1 MRIAVAG
8 IGYVGLSM
16 AVLLAMHHEVLA
28 YDIVEAKVKMINQRI
43 SPLQDKEIIHY
54 FENEN
59 LNLTAVSDTKEA
71 FSGAD
76 YVIVSTP
83 TNYDE
88 NSDCFDTSA
97 VEVIIEEVL
106 KYNQHCHIVI
116 KSTIPVGYVEKIRVK
131 YQTNRIFFSPE
142 FLREGSALYDN
153 LYPSRIVVGDQS
165 KAAQDFAHLLLEGAK
180 KKDVPVLLTNPTEA
194 EAIKLFANTYLA
206 MRVAYFNEIDTY
218 CEMKNLNTK
227 AIIEGIGYDERIGSH
242 YNNPSF
248 GYGGYC
254 LPKDTK
260 QLKANYHGIPQ
271 EMISA
276 IVDANSVRKQH
287 IAEMILQRQPK
298 TVGIYRL
305 AMKKNSDNFRKSAIL
320 DVIDL
325 LKGHCEII
333 IYEPHLKEDIAGTR
347 VEKNLDTFK
356 QQSDVIV
363 VNRFDECLE
372 DVKEKLYTRD
382 IYERD

>member
-1 MRIAVAG
+1 MKIAVAG

-116 KSTIPVGYVEKIRVK
+116 KSTIPVGYVEKIRIK
-131 YQTNRIFFSPE
+131 YQTNRIFF
-142 FLREGSALYDN
+142 
-153 LYPSRIVVGDQS
+153 
-165 KAAQDFAHLLLEGAK
+165 
-180 KKDVPVLLTNPTEA
+180 
-194 EAIKLFANTYLA
+194 
-206 MRVAYFNEIDTY
+206 
-218 CEMKNLNTK
+218 
-227 AIIEGIGYDERIGSH
+227 
-242 YNNPSF
+242 
-248 GYGGYC
+248 
-254 LPKDTK
+254 
-260 QLKANYHGIPQ
+260 
-271 EMISA
+271 
-276 IVDANSVRKQH
+276 
-287 IAEMILQRQPK
+287 
-298 TVGIYRL
+298 
-305 AMKKNSDNFRKSAIL
+305 
-320 DVIDL
+320 
-325 LKGHCEII
+325 
-333 IYEPHLKEDIAGTR
+333 
-347 VEKNLDTFK
+347 
-356 QQSDVIV
+356 
-363 VNRFDECLE
+363 
-372 DVKEKLYTRD
+372 
-382 IYERD
+382 

>member
-1 MRIAVAG
+1 
-8 IGYVGLSM
+8 
-16 AVLLAMHHEVLA
+16 
-28 YDIVEAKVKMINQRI
+28 
-43 SPLQDKEIIHY
+43 
-54 FENEN
+54 
-59 LNLTAVSDTKEA
+59 
-71 FSGAD
+71 
-76 YVIVSTP
+76 
-83 TNYDE
+83 
-88 NSDCFDTSA
+88 
-97 VEVIIEEVL
+97 
-106 KYNQHCHIVI
+106 
-116 KSTIPVGYVEKIRVK
+116 
-131 YQTNRIFFSPE
+131 
-142 FLREGSALYDN
+142 
-153 LYPSRIVVGDQS
+153 
-165 KAAQDFAHLLLEGAK
+165 
-180 KKDVPVLLTNPTEA
+180 
-194 EAIKLFANTYLA
+194 
-206 MRVAYFNEIDTY
+206 MRVAYYNEIDTY
-218 CEMKNLNTK
+218 CDMKNLNTK

-333 IYEPHLKEDIAGTR
+333 IYEPLLKEDIAGTR

-356 QQSDVIV
+356 HQSDVIV

>member
-1 MRIAVAG
+1 MKIAVAG

-54 FENEN
+54 FQNEN

-97 VEVIIEEVL
+97 VEVVIEEVL

-116 KSTIPVGYVEKIRVK
+116 KSTIPVGYVEKIRIK

>member
-1 MRIAVAG
+1 MKIAVAG

-116 KSTIPVGYVEKIRVK
+116 KSTIPVGYVEKIRIK

>member
-54 FENEN
+54 FQNEN

-97 VEVIIEEVL
+97 VEAVIEEVL

-116 KSTIPVGYVEKIRVK
+116 KSTIPVGYVEKIRIK

-320 DVIDL
+320 DVIEL

>member
-1 MRIAVAG
+1 MKIAVAG

>member
-97 VEVIIEEVL
+97 VEVVIEEVL

-116 KSTIPVGYVEKIRVK
+116 KSTIPVGYVEKIRAK

-218 CEMKNLNTK
+218 CELKKLDTK

-320 DVIDL
+320 DVIEL
-325 LKGHCEII
+325 LKDHCEII

-347 VEKNLDTFK
+347 IEKNLDTFK

>member
-1 MRIAVAG
+1 MKIAVAG
-8 IGYVGLSM
+8 TGYVGLSM
-16 AVLLAMHHEVLA
+16 AVLLSVHHEVIA
-28 YDIVEAKVKMINQRI
+28 YDIVPEKVEMINQRI
-43 SPLQDKEIIHY
+43 SPLQDRDIIEY
-54 FENEN
+54 FAHHD
-59 LNLTAVSDTKEA
+59 LNLKAVHDPRTAFEH
-71 FSGAD
+71 AD
-76 YVIVSTP
+76 YVIVAAP

-88 NSDCFDTSA
+88 HADSFDTSA
-97 VEVIIEEVL
+97 VENVIEQVL
-106 KYNQHCHIVI
+106 SVNDSCHIVV
-116 KSTIPVGYVEKIRVK
+116 KSTIPVGYIEKIRLK
-131 YQTNRIFFSPE
+131 YHCERIFFSPE
-142 FLREGSALYDN
+142 FLREGTALYDN
-153 LYPSRIVVGDQS
+153 LYPSRIVVGE
-165 KAAQDFAHLLLEGAK
+165 KGPAGEAFAKLLLEGAE

-218 CEMKNLNTK
+218 CEIKNLDTK
-227 AIIEGIGYDERIGSH
+227 AIIEGIGLDERIGAH

-260 QLKANYHGIPQ
+260 QLKANYQGVPQ

-276 IVDANSVRKQH
+276 IVDANAVRKQH
-287 IAEMILQRQPK
+287 IAQMILKNQPK

-325 LKGHCEII
+325 LKGKCEIL
-333 IYEPHLKEDIAGTR
+333 IYEPSLTQNLEGTKT
-347 VEKNLDTFK
+347 VSELETFK
-356 QQSDVIV
+356 QVCDVIV
-363 VNRFDECLE
+363 VNRYDDALS

>member
-116 KSTIPVGYVEKIRVK
+116 KSTIPVGYVEKIRIK

>member
-1 MRIAVAG
+1 MKIAVAG

-16 AVLLAMHHEVLA
+16 AVLLSMHHEVLA
-28 YDIVEAKVKMINQRI
+28 YDIVDAKVEMINQRI
-43 SPLQDKEIIHY
+43 SPLQDKEMIEY
-54 FENEN
+54 LQSKD
-59 LNLTAVSDTKEA
+59 LNLRAVSNTKEA
-71 FSGAD
+71 FCDAD

-97 VEVIIEEVL
+97 VEVVIEEVL
-106 KYNQHCHIVI
+106 KYNDRCSIVI
-116 KSTIPVGYVEKIRVK
+116 KSTIPVGYIEKVRK
-131 YQTNRIFFSPE
+131 QYQTNRIFFSPE

-153 LYPSRIVVGDQS
+153 LYPSRIVVGDTS
-165 KAAQDFAHLLLEGAK
+165 EAAKQFADLLLEGAI

-218 CEMKNLNTK
+218 CELKNLDTK
-227 AIIEGIGYDERIGSH
+227 AIIEGIGYDERIGAH

-260 QLKANYHGIPQ
+260 QLKANYQGIPQ

-276 IVDANSVRKQH
+276 IVDANSVRKNH
-287 IAEMILQRQPK
+287 IAEMILKRQPK
-298 TVGIYRL
+298 VVGIYRL

-320 DVIDL
+320 DVIEL
-325 LKGHCEII
+325 LKGKCDIL
-333 IYEPHLKEDIAGTR
+333 IYEPHLKEAMEHTKIENDL
-347 VEKNLDTFK
+347 ETFK
-356 QQSDVIV
+356 QQCDVIV
-363 VNRFDECLE
+363 VNRYDECLN
-372 DVKEKLYTRD
+372 DVKDKLYTRD